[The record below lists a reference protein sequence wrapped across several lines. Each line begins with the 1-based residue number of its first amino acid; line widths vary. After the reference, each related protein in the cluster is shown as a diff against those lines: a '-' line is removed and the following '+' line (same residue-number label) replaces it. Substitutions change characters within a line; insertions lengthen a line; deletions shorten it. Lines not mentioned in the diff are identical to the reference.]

1 VLIYNRIIGAE
12 VMNLRRD
19 IYAKIHTNTKSRS
32 VFLFLLCYLLILA
45 FVLPTYVIFIP
56 YGTDVYTHIF
66 YTSEMASANS
76 LSEFYENCFEKSY
89 LIESYNYPF
98 GLRLFGSIVMKIT
111 DISTLELSILQPFL
125 ILIIIIILYSIY
137 VKIYGLIK
145 EQIVFSIVFLL
156 SMPIIFLYILGY
168 ETDNFVM
175 PFLIV
180 ILYLVFIDKT
190 KISIKKRL
198 ILINLFIFCLAFSH
212 TGTYMFLMLF
222 LIIYLL
228 IYAIL
233 CGEFHQNIYVATFC
247 MMFIYVITMHLFP
260 NVHSQYIDKGRIL
273 VSTGNFISSDLHV
286 PFADELAQM
295 FYEQIFL
302 DLNPLYVVLA
312 CLALYATC
320 RFLMFLHHKIKM
332 SGIKPKLSEKLLSVP
347 IIGSI
352 RHVSH
357 SALYWPLWLGP
368 VHVAL
373 AIIGAFKTNRREI
386 CMILTVAIVTLI
398 PGYLAKERALRDIQ
412 YLFLIIPVF
421 ASLGFYHT
429 KSKVEP
435 HMHNKLQKF
444 SVAILLL
451 SVFSSIVVL
460 PVVGNFYYYP
470 LISCS
475 KYERTGLSWFGGTGT
490 SEEACAGLGYRYM
503 VCIYANKRAPGAM
516 SVVAGSESRR
526 FYQDYHDVCFHVNSE
541 KHADDFYATFGVKY
555 LIVSKRTLRNFGEK
569 PEHLM
574 IDHNRQLDKI
584 YSSVGYFSIYRYITS
599 ALHRAN
605 IAPKLNFA
613 DDALIKD
620 AGDSYLVETD
630 YYKMR
635 IGKTNPA
642 IQYIGNK
649 TVNFLGDEGIYYDF
663 LRICWGAGSHKEQ
676 VNGWALHEISFPA
689 VILGKNQITYRTVLK
704 DISNTENW
712 ATLTVKYTFF
722 DRAMKREIILSNDWI
737 NDSSMNPDLT
747 MAYFSPMR
755 YFSFRLDNEP
765 AKKRTIYPS
774 EDEVKLKKL
783 RFNRVF
789 INNGKDGIYIKFE
802 KTAPYPDAITYTGL
816 TNLNYSY
823 YTVSMHLSESLLPSE
838 SMDVTQWISIGDEQ
852 TAEKNIERYSSVSLY
867 PYPDGVIPMILVSHI
882 NSLNTSSEAD
892 FDMTL
897 NAHERFREAGVT
909 GYTEAV
915 RMQDAEINTS
925 RMDKLL
931 EDGAYIIGCE
941 RVEGYN
947 ITVQAEEIKEI
958 KENAAKNYGIE
969 IDGFMPEDLRYELD
983 TVKVLADRNLTFLV
997 AKRIMPAFDIYFQE
1011 GLRHP
1016 ELTYYHG
1023 DRTGVVLLPVSEPV
1037 IGGATYFY
1045 DDYKTAWKAVI
1056 DSVIKNEDLCVFLWD
1071 SKKACRPEY
1080 VNETISVIRYARERG
1095 MNFTTP
1101 CEIAKHFLLLQNVS
1115 ATVSGN
1121 DDGSKT
1127 TISVKNENK
1136 EAVHGVTFRVEVPGT
1151 AEYTV
1156 KNAKI
1161 SRKTRSWDKCVYYVS
1176 TDLEPG
1182 EMRDIVLERE

>member
-1 VLIYNRIIGAE
+1 
-12 VMNLRRD
+12 MNLKQEMH
-19 IYAKIHTNTKSRS
+19 AKFHEKR
-32 VFLFLLCYLLILA
+32 FLFLLCFLLILA
-45 FVLPTYVIFIP
+45 FVLPTYLIFIP

-66 YTSEMASANS
+66 YTSEMASVNS
-76 LSEFYENCFEKSY
+76 LSKFYENCFEKNY

-111 DISTLELSILQPFL
+111 DVSTLELSILQPFL

-137 VKIYGLIK
+137 VRIYGLIK
-145 EQIVFSIVFLL
+145 EQIIFSVVFLL
-156 SMPIIFLYILGY
+156 SMPIIFLYVLGY

-180 ILYLVFIDKT
+180 ILYLIFIDKT

-228 IYAIL
+228 IYAAL
-233 CGEFHQNIYVATFC
+233 CGEFHQNTYVATFC
-247 MMFIYVITMHLFP
+247 MMFIYVITMRLFP
-260 NVHSQYIDKGRIL
+260 HVHSQYIDKGRIL
-273 VSTGNFISSDLHV
+273 VSTGNFISSDLHLL
-286 PFADELAQM
+286 FADELAQM

-302 DLNPLYVVLA
+302 ELSPLYVVLV
-312 CLALYATC
+312 CLAIYATC
-320 RFLMFLHHKIKM
+320 RFLMFLHHKIKA
-332 SGIKPKLSEKLLSVP
+332 SGIKLKLSEKFLSVP

-357 SALYWPLWLGP
+357 TALYWPLWLGP

-373 AIIGAFKTNRREI
+373 AIIGAFKANRREI
-386 CMILTVAIVTLI
+386 CMILAVAIVTLI
-398 PGYLAKERALRDIQ
+398 PGYLAKERALRNIQ
-412 YLFLIIPVF
+412 YLFLIIPVL

-429 KSKVEP
+429 KSKIEP

-444 SVAILLL
+444 FVAILLL
-451 SVFSSIVVL
+451 SVFSSIIVL
-460 PVVGNFYYYP
+460 PVVGNYYYYP

-475 KYERTGLSWFGGTGT
+475 KYERMGLSWLGGIGIP
-490 SEEACAGLGYRYM
+490 EEGCAGLGYRYM
-503 VCIYANKRAPGAM
+503 VCIYANKMAPGAM

-526 FYQDYHDVCFHVNSE
+526 FYQDYHDVCFHMNSE
-541 KHADDFYATFGVKY
+541 KDADDLYATFGVKY
-555 LIVSKRTLRNFGEK
+555 LIVSKRTIRNFGEK
-569 PEHLM
+569 PERLV
-574 IDHNRQLDKI
+574 IGYNRQLDKI

-599 ALHRAN
+599 TLHRAN
-605 IAPKLNFA
+605 ISPQLNFS

-642 IQYIGNK
+642 IEYIGNK
-649 TVNFLGDEGIYYDF
+649 TVNFLGDEGLYYDF
-663 LRICWGAGSHKEQ
+663 IRICWGAGSHNEQ
-676 VNGWALHEISFPA
+676 VNGWALHEISFPT
-689 VILGKNQITYRTVLK
+689 VILGKNEITYRTVLK
-704 DISNTENW
+704 DISNIENW

-774 EDEVKLKKL
+774 EDEVPLKKL
-783 RFNRVF
+783 RFNRMF
-789 INNGKDGIYIKFE
+789 INNGKEGIYIKFE
-802 KTAPYPDAITYTGL
+802 KTAPYPDEITYTGL
-816 TNLNYSY
+816 INYSY
-823 YTVSMHLSESLLPSE
+823 YTVSMHLGESLMPSE
-838 SMDVTQWISIGDEQ
+838 SMDVTQWISIGDKQ

-867 PYPDGVIPMILVSHI
+867 PYPDGEIPMILVSRI
-882 NSLNTSSEAD
+882 NSLNTSSEED
-892 FDMTL
+892 FDVIL
-897 NAHERFREAGVT
+897 NAHERLREAGVT

-925 RMDKLL
+925 RMEKLL
-931 EDGAYIIGCE
+931 EEGAYIIGCE

-947 ITVQAEEIKEI
+947 ITVQEEEIKEI
-958 KENAAKNYGIE
+958 KENAAKKYGIE

-983 TVKVLADRNLTFLV
+983 TVKVLSDQNLTFLV
-997 AKRIMPAFDIYFQE
+997 AKSVAPAFDIYFQE

-1023 DRTGVVLLPVSEPV
+1023 DRTDVVLLPVSEPV

-1071 SKKACRPEY
+1071 SEKVSKTEY
-1080 VNETISVIRYARERG
+1080 MPQVLNTIEYAREKG

-1101 CEIAKHFLLLQNVS
+1101 YEIAKHFLLLQNVS
-1115 ATVSGN
+1115 ATVSRN

-1127 TISVKNENK
+1127 TISVKNNNE
-1136 EAVHGVTFRVEVPGT
+1136 EAVHGVTFKVEVPGA

-1161 SRKTRSWDKCVYYVS
+1161 SRKMRFWDKCVYYVS

-1182 EMRDIVLERE
+1182 GMKEIVLERE

>member
-1 VLIYNRIIGAE
+1 
-12 VMNLRRD
+12 MSLRRD
-19 IYAKIHTNTKSRS
+19 IHAKIHANTKSRG
-32 VFLFLLCYLLILA
+32 VFLFLLCSLLILA
-45 FVLPTYVIFIP
+45 FVLPTWVFPIP
-56 YGTDVYTHIF
+56 YGTDVYGHLFMTR
-66 YTSEMASANS
+66 TLSSVNS
-76 LSEFYENCFEKSY
+76 LSHFYTYCFEEGY
-89 LIESYNYPF
+89 LTYDYPF
-98 GLRLFGSIVMKIT
+98 GLWLFGSIVAKIT
-111 DISTLELSILQPFL
+111 GMDMLELSRILPFAVML
-125 ILIIIIILYSIY
+125 ILITLYFSY
-137 VKIYGLIK
+137 AK
-145 EQIVFSIVFLL
+145 VFGISSTNEALLSVVFLL
-156 SMPIIFLYILGY
+156 SMPLMCSDVVAYATRTI
-168 ETDNFVM
+168 VM
-175 PFLIV
+175 PFLIFIIYF
-180 ILYLVFIDKT
+180 ILIEDKISSWKRTLLINVFIFT
-190 KISIKKRL
+190 L
-198 ILINLFIFCLAFSH
+198 CFTH
-212 TGTYMFLMLF
+212 TGTYMFLLMLT
-222 LIIYLL
+222 IAYLF

-233 CGEFHQNIYVATFC
+233 CGELHRDSYMAAGSL
-247 MMFIYVITMHLFP
+247 MFFYIITMHLFP
-260 NVHSQYIDKGRIL
+260 YIHPQYIDKGRIL
-273 VSTGNFISSDLHV
+273 VSAGDFLTSDLHV

-302 DLNPLYVVLA
+302 DLNPLYVVLI
-312 CLALYATC
+312 CLAIYAAC
-320 RFLMFLHHKIKM
+320 RFLMFLHHKVKT
-332 SGIKPKLSEKLLSVP
+332 SGIKLKFSEKLLSVP

-357 SALYWPLWLGP
+357 SITYAPFWLGP
-368 VHVAL
+368 VHVVL
-373 AIIGAFKTNRREI
+373 AISGVFKVNRKGLCMLFAVAAVTLLPGHMTGERAIREI
-386 CMILTVAIVTLI
+386 EYFFV
-398 PGYLAKERALRDIQ
+398 
-412 YLFLIIPVF
+412 IIPVL
-421 ASLGFYHT
+421 AALGFYHA
-429 KSKVEP
+429 KAKVEP
-435 HMHNKLQKF
+435 HMKGIFQKLFAGMLLLVIFF
-444 SVAILLL
+444 SV
-451 SVFSSIVVL
+451 VVL
-460 PVVGNFYYYP
+460 PIIDNLYYHP
-470 LISCS
+470 LISGTE
-475 KYERTGLSWFGGTGT
+475 YERTGLSWLGGIG
-490 SEEACAGLGYRYM
+490 EPDEGCAGWGYRHM
-503 VCIYANKRAPGAM
+503 I
-516 SVVAGSESRR
+516 SVYGKKVPPAVTSVASGSEMKRYTRDQYS
-526 FYQDYHDVCFHVNSE
+526 VCFNMNSE
-541 KHADDFYATFGVKY
+541 KHADDLYATFGVKY
-555 LIVSKRTLRNFGEK
+555 LIVSKRTIRNFGEK

-584 YSSVGYFSIYRYITS
+584 YSSAGYFSVYKYI
-599 ALHRAN
+599 AHPVHRAD
-605 IAPKLNFA
+605 ISPPLNFA